1 MARWLVKT
9 EPGTYSWD
17 DLAREKST
25 VWDGVSNATALIHLR
40 AMSKGDDVLIY
51 HTGDEKAVVGT
62 ATVGANA
69 YPDPKQDDERLVV
82 VELKV
87 GEKLANPITL
97 AQIKADTAFKGFDLV
112 RISRLSVMPVPE
124 PMWNRI
130 LELGGNNPSA
140 VQKPKKEA
148 RRR

>member
-1 MARWLVKT
+1 VARWLVKT

-40 AMSKGDDVLIY
+40 AMRKGDDVLIY

-69 YPDPKQDDERLVV
+69 YPDPKQHDERLVV

-87 GEKLANPITL
+87 GEKLASPVTL
-97 AQIKADTAFKGFDLV
+97 AQIKADPAFKSFDLV

-130 LELGGNNPSA
+130 LELS
-140 VQKPKKEA
+140 ESE
-148 RRR
+148 

>member
-1 MARWLVKT
+1 LGPVSDSV
-9 EPGTYSWD
+9 GD
-17 DLAREKST
+17 GVGDLAFGH
-25 VWDGVSNATALIHLR
+25 VIDP
-40 AMSKGDDVLIY
+40 DVA
-51 HTGDEKAVVGT
+51 GRGT
-62 ATVGANA
+62 
-69 YPDPKQDDERLVV
+69 KQCVTRLVV

-87 GEKLANPITL
+87 GEKLANPVTL
-97 AQIKADTAFKGFDLV
+97 AQIKADPAFKGFDLV